1 MASVFPMRVFFS
13 SLIGLFAFLLA
24 ASAFAQPQA
33 DSLRVQFNKQVER
46 SCGLMAAYQKT
57 VTQDGQA
64 ESRVFRP
71 ANGCEMRDGA
81 ASSNLPDEVKAA
93 LKHGALDP
101 RLKGEFVITGGNGV
115 WKAALKANAAPTE
128 LIAQELRFSP
138 DGRSLS
144 YVRSQLH
151 YDSYLYDTYVVIEV
165 HFDAQGRY
173 LSHRLDHKT
182 SIPVFSLDYKV
193 RIDGRA
199 DYSPLRAS
207 RTEP

>member
-1 MASVFPMRVFFS
+1 MAFVFPMRVFFS
-13 SLIGLFAFLLA
+13 SLIGLFAFLLT
-24 ASAFAQPQA
+24 STVLAQPQA
-33 DSLRVQFNKQVER
+33 DSVRAQFSKQVER
-46 SCGLMAAYQKT
+46 SCGLMSSYLKT

-64 ESRVFRP
+64 ESRVYRP
-71 ANGCEMRDGA
+71 AKGCEMRDGS
-81 ASSNLPDEVKAA
+81 ASSKLPDEVQAA
-93 LKHGALDP
+93 LKHVALDP
-101 RLKGEFVITGGNGV
+101 RLKGEFVIAGGNGA
-115 WKAALKANAAPTE
+115 WKASRKANAAPTE
-128 LIAQELRFSP
+128 LIAQELRFSH
-138 DGRSLS
+138 DGRNLT

-173 LSHRLDHKT
+173 MSHRLDHNT
-182 SIPVFSLDYKV
+182 SIPMFGLDYGV

>member
-1 MASVFPMRVFFS
+1 MRVRRLVSIF
-13 SLIGLFAFLLA
+13 GLLAFLLTSTA
-24 ASAFAQPQA
+24 LAQPQA
-33 DSLRVQFNKQVER
+33 DSLRAQFNKQVER
-46 SCGLMAAYQKT
+46 SCGLMSSFLKT

-93 LKHGALDP
+93 LKHVALDP
-101 RLKGEFVITGGNGV
+101 RLKGEFVITGGNGA
-115 WKAALKANAAPTE
+115 WKAARKANAAPTE
-128 LIAQELRFSP
+128 LIAQVLRLSP
-138 DGRSLS
+138 DGRNLT

-182 SIPVFSLDYKV
+182 SIPVFSLDYRVK
-193 RIDGRA
+193 IDGRA